1 MAELRPERT
10 DLKPEGA
17 DLRSERASLKPERPD
32 QGGEDRQTPCIL
44 QDLVPFEAVVQT
56 ADLSVS

>member
-17 DLRSERASLKPERPD
+17 DLRSERPSLKPERPD
-32 QGGEDRQTPCIL
+32 QGGEDRQTPCSTGPL
-44 QDLVPFEAVVQT
+44 
-56 ADLSVS
+56 

>member
-32 QGGEDRQTPCIL
+32 QGGEDRQTPCVL
-44 QDLVPFEAVVQT
+44 QDPFEAVVQT